1 MKGTIKITGGPAIAD
16 QAAKQLDGRY
26 EGVVFKNL
34 NVAHYP
40 LTTLAKKILPK

>member
-1 MKGTIKITGGPAIAD
+1 MIIMKETIKITGGPAIAD

-26 EGVVFKNL
+26 EGVIFKNL

-40 LTTLAKKILPK
+40 LTTLAK